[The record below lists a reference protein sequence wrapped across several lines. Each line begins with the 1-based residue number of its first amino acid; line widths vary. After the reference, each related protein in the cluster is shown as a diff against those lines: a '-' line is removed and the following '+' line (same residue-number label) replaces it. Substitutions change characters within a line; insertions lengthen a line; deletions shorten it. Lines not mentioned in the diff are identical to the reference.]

1 MNWKWATATTFPK
14 SRSQSGVTSSHR
26 IEPALSLSCQRHWK
40 GGRVRAGSFTN
51 FTRDSIP
58 SFHGLMELSGTS
70 YPTDFHDCITSVLLE
85 LKSHASMPLPPD
97 IALITQISHRFHQE
111 FMSPV
116 GSSAYLG
123 VNLVR
128 YIWPLTSSVTPAN
141 RHSKPP
147 RPQWP
152 KSTADTYFRFGRL
165 CPEED
170 GRAKWEDS
178 FHNFHFPGS
187 SLTLPLPPNF
197 IPTQVACYH
206 FSARLPHEFGTTGAG
221 R

>member
-1 MNWKWATATTFPK
+1 MNWKWATATTFP
-14 SRSQSGVTSSHR
+14 GHGETSHR
-26 IEPALSLSCQRHWK
+26 IEAQKSRLSGLPETLLER
-40 GGRVRAGSFTN
+40 GGAGSALFPISPGILSHRFTVSCL
-51 FTRDSIP
+51 T
-58 SFHGLMELSGTS
+58 GTS
-70 YPTDFHDCITSVLLE
+70 PPDFHDCITSLFPE
-85 LKSHASMPLPPD
+85 FSPFKRIHIHTPTHIPD

-128 YIWPLTSSVTPAN
+128 YIWPLTSSVTPAS

-165 CPEED
+165 CP
-170 GRAKWEDS
+170 
-178 FHNFHFPGS
+178 
-187 SLTLPLPPNF
+187 
-197 IPTQVACYH
+197 
-206 FSARLPHEFGTTGAG
+206 ARKEMAVLSGPVGGFL

>member
-1 MNWKWATATTFPK
+1 M
-14 SRSQSGVTSSHR
+14 SHKKAGS
-26 IEPALSLSCQRHWK
+26 PSCQRQVER
-40 GGRVRAGSFTN
+40 GGVCSAFLPISPGIRL
-51 FTRDSIP
+51 P
-58 SFHGLMELSGTS
+58 SFHGLMAVRDLSSRFPRLHHISVPGILSFQVNSHT
-70 YPTDFHDCITSVLLE
+70 HDI
-85 LKSHASMPLPPD
+85 PPD

-128 YIWPLTSSVTPAN
+128 YIWPLTSSVTPAS

-165 CPEED
+165 CP
-170 GRAKWEDS
+170 
-178 FHNFHFPGS
+178 
-187 SLTLPLPPNF
+187 
-197 IPTQVACYH
+197 
-206 FSARLPHEFGTTGAG
+206 ARKEMAVLSGPVGGFL

>member
-1 MNWKWATATTFPK
+1 MNWKWATATTFPPIPLPEWCNFF
-14 SRSQSGVTSSHR
+14 SQAH
-26 IEPALSLSCQRHWK
+26 SLSCQRHWK
-40 GGRVRAGSFTN
+40 GGRVREGSFTN

-58 SFHGLMELSGTS
+58 SFHGLMAVRDLLSNRFPRLHHISAPGVEFTCKHS
-70 YPTDFHDCITSVLLE
+70 T
-85 LKSHASMPLPPD
+85 PPG
-97 IALITQISHRFHQE
+97 IALITRISHRFHQE

-128 YIWPLTSSVTPAN
+128 YIWPLTSSVTLPAN

-165 CPEED
+165 CPEGD
-170 GRAKWEDS
+170 GRAKWPCGRIPSITFTFRAAHSPLAAQFYPD
-178 FHNFHFPGS
+178 PGCLL
-187 SLTLPLPPNF
+187 SLFRP
-197 IPTQVACYH
+197 
-206 FSARLPHEFGTTGAG
+206 SAA
-221 R
+221 

>member
-85 LKSHASMPLPPD
+85 LKSHASMPPPPD
-97 IALITQISHRFHQE
+97 ITLITRISHRFHQE

-170 GRAKWEDS
+170 GRAKWPCGRIPSITFTFRAAHSLSPAAQFYPD
-178 FHNFHFPGS
+178 PGCLL
-187 SLTLPLPPNF
+187 SLFRP
-197 IPTQVACYH
+197 
-206 FSARLPHEFGTTGAG
+206 SAA
-221 R
+221 